1 MRWMSVPIALIAG
14 LLFVGDASAQDW
26 RQLVLSQLDK
36 GGETVRT
43 LGQTD
48 ANILSR
54 NQVIGMLEDGGT
66 SYFEVKLESG
76 ISYLFTGACDQDCT
90 DLDLRLV
97 RGADFEVVESD
108 VETDDVPVIIFTAPS
123 TALYLVGVDM
133 ADCSEDICYF
143 GFRAYQQ

>member
-14 LLFVGDASAQDW
+14 LLFVGDAAAQDW
-26 RQLVLSQLDK
+26 RELVLRQLDK

-54 NQVIGMLEDGGT
+54 NQVIGMLKDGGT
-66 SYFEVKLESG
+66 SYFEVSLEGG
-76 ISYLFTGACDQDCT
+76 ISYLFTGACDQDCS

-97 RGADFEVVESD
+97 RSADFEVVESD

-143 GFRAYQQ
+143 GFRSYQQ